1 MPLPTVKV
9 VVNFSSGASFGQ
21 TMVLGTGILDQNVL
35 GDAAALIVDVSA
47 QVQTVNTV
55 RGRNLLTE
63 QFQTG
68 TATVVLAD
76 QLGYWNPQ
84 NTASPYYGQLLPL
97 RKIQISAVNPDTGLT
112 SYLFSGYITSYNYRQ
127 SQDVGEVS
135 TTTLTALDATQ
146 LLTLATVST
155 VTGAVA
161 GETTGARFTRIL
173 DTISWP
179 SGMRD
184 IDTGLTTVQ
193 ADPGTARTAST
204 ALQTVANTE
213 FGAFYI
219 SPEGNVVFQDRTVTA
234 TSVAGTPTAFVDSG
248 AGIRYSNAEFKL
260 DDSQIFNQANVT
272 ATGLATQTNTDATSV
287 ATYFLHSYDIT
298 GLLMQTTTE
307 ADNWSKAM
315 VASRKDTTIRCD
327 SITLNLNTP
336 SYTSGITAALTLD
349 YFDPITVTQTQP
361 GSSSITKTLQI
372 FGVTHSINY
381 LNQSWFTR
389 FTTAEPIIDAF
400 ILDSSLYGV
409 LDQNVLSY

>member
-1 MPLPTVKV
+1 MALPTVKT

-21 TMVLGTGILDQNVL
+21 TLVLGTGILDQDVL
-35 GDAAALIVDVSA
+35 GDAAALIVDVTA
-47 QVQTVNTV
+47 QVQNIQIT

-68 TATVVLAD
+68 TATIVLAD

-84 NTASPYYGQLLPL
+84 NTAGPYYGQLLPL
-97 RKIQISAVNPDTGLT
+97 RKIQISAIDPAT
-112 SYLFSGYITSYNYRQ
+112 SISYYLFSGYITSYNYRQ

-161 GETTGARFTRIL
+161 GETTGARFGRIL
-173 DTISWP
+173 DTIGWP
-179 SGMRD
+179 SGQRD
-184 IDTGLTTVQ
+184 VDTGLTTVQ
-193 ADPGTARTAST
+193 ADPGTARTASA
-204 ALQTVANTE
+204 ALSTVALTE

-219 SPEGNVVFQDRTVTA
+219 DAGGNVVFQDRNVTA
-234 TSVAGTPTAFVDSG
+234 GSIAGTPTAFVDTG
-248 AGIRYSNAEFKL
+248 AGIRYSNADFKL

-272 ATGLATQTNTDATSV
+272 AGAITATYKDQTSID
-287 ATYFLHSYDIT
+287 TYFLHSYDAT
-298 GLLMQTTTE
+298 NLLMQTTTA
-307 ADNWSKAM
+307 ADNWARAM

-336 SYTSGITAALTLD
+336 SYTSGITAALSLD

-361 GSSSITKTLQI
+361 GASSITKTLQI
-372 FGVTHSINY
+372 FGVAHSINY

-389 FTTAEPIIDAF
+389 FTTAEPILDSF
-400 ILDSSLYGV
+400 ILDNALYGV

>member
-21 TMVLGTGILDQNVL
+21 TMVLGTGILDQDVL

-47 QVQTVNTV
+47 QVQSVNTV

-68 TATVVLAD
+68 TATIVLAD

-97 RKIQISAVNPDTGLT
+97 RKIQISAVDPATSLT

-161 GETTGARFTRIL
+161 GETTGVRFGRIL
-173 DTISWP
+173 DTLGWP

-184 IDTGLTTVQ
+184 VDTGATTCQ
-193 ADPGTARTAST
+193 ADPGTSRTGSA
-204 ALQTVANTE
+204 ALQTVASTE

-219 SPEGNVVFQDRTVTA
+219 DTQGRVVFQDRNLTS

-248 AGIRYSNAEFKL
+248 AGIRYSNADFKL

-272 ATGLATQTNTDATSV
+272 AGAITATYKDQTSID
-287 ATYFLHSYDIT
+287 TYFLHSYDIS
-298 GLLMQTTTE
+298 GLLMQTSTE
-307 ADNWSKAM
+307 ADNWARAM

-336 SYTSGITAALTLD
+336 SYTAGTTAALTLD
-349 YFDPITVTQTQP
+349 YFTPITVTQTQP
-361 GSSSITKTLQI
+361 GASSITKTLQI

-381 LNQSWFTR
+381 GNQTWFTR
-389 FTTAEPIIDAF
+389 FTTAEPIIDSF
-400 ILDSSLYGV
+400 ILNSSQYGI
-409 LDQNVLSY
+409 LGTNVLSY

>member
-9 VVNFSSGASFGQ
+9 TVNFSSGASFGQ
-21 TMVLGTGILDQNVL
+21 TMVLGTGILDQDVL

-47 QVQTVNTV
+47 QVQSINTV

-68 TATVVLAD
+68 TATVVLQD

-97 RKIQISAVNPDTGLT
+97 RKIQISAVDPGTGLS

-146 LLTLATVST
+146 LLTLATVT
-155 VTGAVA
+155 TVA
-161 GETTGARFTRIL
+161 GATAGELTGSRFNDIL
-173 DTISWP
+173 DAIGWP
-179 SGMRD
+179 TGMRD
-184 IDTGLTTVQ
+184 VDPGLTTCA
-193 ADPGTARTAST
+193 ADPGTARTGSA
-204 ALQTVANTE
+204 ALQTVASTE

-219 SPEGNVVFQDRTVTA
+219 DTQGRVVFQDRGLTSS
-234 TSVAGTPTAFVDSG
+234 SVAGTPTAFVDSG

-260 DDSQIFNQANVT
+260 DDSQIFNQANVSAGAIS
-272 ATGLATQTNTDATSV
+272 ATYKDQTSID
-287 ATYFLHSYDIT
+287 TYFLHSYDINN
-298 GLLMQTTTE
+298 LLLQTTTE
-307 ADNWSKAM
+307 ADNWARAM

-336 SYTSGITAALTLD
+336 SYTAGVTAALTLD
-349 YFDPITVTQTQP
+349 YFAPITVTQTQP
-361 GSSSITKTLQI
+361 GASAITKTLQI
-372 FGVTHSINY
+372 FGVSHSINY
-381 LNQSWFTR
+381 GNQSWFTR
-389 FTTAEPIIDAF
+389 FTTAEPIIDSF
-400 ILDSSLYGV
+400 ILNSSQYGI
-409 LDQNVLSY
+409 LGTNVLSY

>member
-21 TMVLGTGILDQNVL
+21 TMVLGTGILDQDVL
-35 GDAAALIVDVSA
+35 GDAAALIVDVTS
-47 QVQTVNTV
+47 QVQNIQTT

-68 TATVVLAD
+68 TATITLAD

-84 NTASPYYGQLLPL
+84 NSAGPYYGQLLPL
-97 RKIQISAVNPDTGLT
+97 RKIQISAVDPST
-112 SYLFSGYITSYNYRQ
+112 STTYYLFSGYITSYNYRQ

-155 VTGAVA
+155 VTGATA
-161 GETTGARFTRIL
+161 GETTGNRFNDIL
-173 DTISWP
+173 NTIGWP

-184 IDTGLTTVQ
+184 VDTGLTTCQ
-193 ADPGTARTAST
+193 ADPGTARTASS
-204 ALQTVANTE
+204 ALQTVASTE

-219 SPEGNVVFQDRTVTA
+219 SPEGHVVFQDRSVTA
-234 TSVAGTPTAFVDSG
+234 GSVAGTPTAFVDSG
-248 AGIRYSNAEFKL
+248 AGIRYSNADFRL
-260 DDSQIFNQANVT
+260 DDSQIFNQANVSAGAIS
-272 ATGLATQTNTDATSV
+272 ATYKDQSSID
-287 ATYFLHSYDIT
+287 TYFLHSYDINN
-298 GLLMQTTTE
+298 LLMQTTTE
-307 ADNWSKAM
+307 ADNWARAM

-336 SYTSGITAALTLD
+336 SYTAGTTAALSLD

-361 GSSSITKTLQI
+361 GASSITKTLQI
-372 FGVTHSINY
+372 FGVSHSINY
-381 LNQSWFTR
+381 LNQSWLTR

-400 ILDSSLYGV
+400 ILNNSQYGV

>member
-21 TMVLGTGILDQNVL
+21 TMVLGTGILDQDVL

-47 QVQTVNTV
+47 QVQSVNTV

-68 TATVVLAD
+68 TATVVLQD

-97 RKIQISAVNPDTGLT
+97 RKIQISAVDPATSLT

-161 GETTGARFTRIL
+161 GETTGIRFERIL
-173 DTISWP
+173 DTLGWP

-184 IDTGLTTVQ
+184 VDTGATTCQ
-193 ADPGTARTAST
+193 ADPGTSRTGSA
-204 ALQTVANTE
+204 ALQTVASTE

-219 SPEGNVVFQDRTVTA
+219 DTQGRVVFQDRNLTS
-234 TSVAGTPTAFVDSG
+234 TSVGGTPTAFVDSG
-248 AGIRYSNAEFKL
+248 AGIRYSNADFKL

-272 ATGLATQTNTDATSV
+272 AGAITATYKDQTSID
-287 ATYFLHSYDIT
+287 TYFLHSYDIS
-298 GLLMQTTTE
+298 GLLMQTSTE
-307 ADNWSKAM
+307 ADNWARAM

-336 SYTSGITAALTLD
+336 GYTAGTTAALTLD
-349 YFDPITVTQTQP
+349 YFAPITVTQTQP
-361 GSSSITKTLQI
+361 GASSITKTLQI

-381 LNQSWFTR
+381 GNQTWYTR
-389 FTTAEPIIDAF
+389 FTTAEPIIDSF
-400 ILDSSLYGV
+400 ILDSTQYGL
-409 LDQNVLSY
+409 LDTNVLSY

>member
-21 TMVLGTGILDQNVL
+21 TMVLGTGILDQDVL

-47 QVQTVNTV
+47 QVQSVNTV

-68 TATVVLAD
+68 TATVVLQD

-97 RKIQISAVNPDTGLT
+97 RKIQISAVDPATSLT

-161 GETTGARFTRIL
+161 GETTGVRFGRIL
-173 DTISWP
+173 DTLGWP

-184 IDTGLTTVQ
+184 VDTGATTCQ
-193 ADPGTARTAST
+193 ADPGTSRTGSA
-204 ALQTVANTE
+204 ALQTVASTE

-219 SPEGNVVFQDRTVTA
+219 DTQGRVVFQDRNLTS

-248 AGIRYSNAEFKL
+248 AGIRYSNADFKL

-272 ATGLATQTNTDATSV
+272 AGAITATYKDQTSID
-287 ATYFLHSYDIT
+287 TYFLHSYDIS
-298 GLLMQTTTE
+298 GLLMQTSTE
-307 ADNWSKAM
+307 ADNWARAM

-336 SYTSGITAALTLD
+336 SYTAGTTAALTLD
-349 YFDPITVTQTQP
+349 YFAPITVTQTQP
-361 GSSSITKTLQI
+361 GASSITKTLQI

-381 LNQSWFTR
+381 GNQTWFTR
-389 FTTAEPIIDAF
+389 FTTAEPIIDSF
-400 ILDSSLYGV
+400 ILNSTQYGI
-409 LDQNVLSY
+409 LGTNVLSY

>member
-1 MPLPTVKV
+1 
-9 VVNFSSGASFGQ
+9 
-21 TMVLGTGILDQNVL
+21 
-35 GDAAALIVDVSA
+35 VDVSA
-47 QVQTVNTV
+47 QVQSINTV

-97 RKIQISAVNPDTGLT
+97 RKIQVSAVDPATSLT

-161 GETTGARFTRIL
+161 GETTGVRFGRIL
-173 DTISWP
+173 DALGWP
-179 SGMRD
+179 TGMRD
-184 IDTGLTTVQ
+184 VDTGATTCQ
-193 ADPGTARTAST
+193 ADPGTARTGSA
-204 ALQTVANTE
+204 ALQTVASTE

-219 SPEGNVVFQDRTVTA
+219 DTQGRVVFQDRNLTS
-234 TSVAGTPTAFVDSG
+234 TSVAGTPTAFVDTG
-248 AGIRYSNAEFKL
+248 AGIKYSNADFRL
-260 DDSQIFNQANVT
+260 DDSQIFNQANVSAGAIT
-272 ATGLATQTNTDATSV
+272 ATYKDQTSID
-287 ATYFLHSYDIT
+287 TYFLHSYDIS

-307 ADNWSKAM
+307 ADNWARAM
-315 VASRKDTTIRCD
+315 VASRKDTSIRCD

-336 SYTSGITAALTLD
+336 SYTAGTTAALTLD
-349 YFDPITVTQTQP
+349 YFAPITVTQTQP
-361 GSSSITKTLQI
+361 GASSITKTLQI

-381 LNQSWFTR
+381 GNQSWFTR
-389 FTTAEPIIDAF
+389 FTTAEPIIDSF
-400 ILDSSLYGV
+400 ILDSAQYGI
-409 LDQNVLSY
+409 LGTNVLSY

>member
-9 VVNFSSGASFGQ
+9 VVNFGSGASFGQ
-21 TMVLGTGILDQNVL
+21 TMVLGTGILDQDVL

-47 QVQTVNTV
+47 QVQSVNTV

-68 TATVVLAD
+68 TATVVLQD

-97 RKIQISAVNPDTGLT
+97 RKIQISAVDPATSLT

-161 GETTGARFTRIL
+161 GETTGTRFTRIL
-173 DTISWP
+173 DTLSWP
-179 SGMRD
+179 LGMRD
-184 IDTGLTTVQ
+184 VDTGTTTCQ
-193 ADPGTARTAST
+193 ADPGTSRTGSA
-204 ALQTVANTE
+204 ALQTVASTE

-219 SPEGNVVFQDRTVTA
+219 DTQGRVVFQDRNLTS
-234 TSVAGTPTAFVDSG
+234 TSVASTPTAFVDSG
-248 AGIRYSNAEFKL
+248 AGIRYSNADFRL

-272 ATGLATQTNTDATSV
+272 AGAITATYKDQTSID
-287 ATYFLHSYDIT
+287 TYFLHSYDIS
-298 GLLMQTTTE
+298 GLLMQTSSE
-307 ADNWSKAM
+307 ADNWARAM

-336 SYTSGITAALTLD
+336 SYTAGTTAALTLD
-349 YFDPITVTQTQP
+349 YFAPITVTQTQP
-361 GSSSITKTLQI
+361 GASSITKTLQI

-381 LNQSWFTR
+381 GNQTWFTR
-389 FTTAEPIIDAF
+389 FTTAEPIIDSF
-400 ILDSSLYGV
+400 ILDSAQYGV

>member
-1 MPLPTVKV
+1 MALPAVKV

-21 TMVLGTGILDQNVL
+21 TMVLGTGILGQDVL

-47 QVQTVNTV
+47 QVQNVQIT

-68 TATVVLAD
+68 TATITIAD

-84 NTASPYYGQLLPL
+84 SVTSPYYGQLLPL
-97 RKIQISAVNPDTGLT
+97 RKIQISAVDPAT
-112 SYLFSGYITSYNYRQ
+112 SISYYLFSGYITSYNYRQ

-155 VTGAVA
+155 VPGAVA
-161 GETTGARFTRIL
+161 GETTGQRFNDIL
-173 DTISWP
+173 DAIGWP
-179 SGMRD
+179 SGQRD
-184 IDTGLTTVQ
+184 VDTGLTRVQ
-193 ADPGTARTAST
+193 ADPGTARTASG
-204 ALQTVANTE
+204 ALATLALTE

-219 SPEGNVVFQDRTVTA
+219 DAAGNVVFQDRNVTA
-234 TSVAGTPTAFVDSG
+234 GSIAGTPTAFVDTG
-248 AGIRYSNAEFKL
+248 AGIRYSNADFKL

-272 ATGLATQTNTDATSV
+272 AGAITATYKDQPSID
-287 ATYFLHSYDIT
+287 TYFLHSYDAN

-307 ADNWSKAM
+307 ADNWARAM

-336 SYTSGITAALTLD
+336 SYTAGVTAALALD

-372 FGVTHSINY
+372 FGVAHSINY

-389 FTTAEPIIDAF
+389 FTTAEPIIDSF
-400 ILDSSLYGV
+400 ILNNAQYGV
-409 LDQNVLSY
+409 LGQNVLSY

>member
-1 MPLPTVKV
+1 MALPTVKV
-9 VVNFSSGASFGQ
+9 LVNFSSGASFGQ
-21 TMVLGTGILDQNVL
+21 TMVLDTGILGTDVL

-47 QVQTVNTV
+47 QVQSVNTV

-68 TATVVLAD
+68 TATVVLQD

-97 RKIQISAVNPDTGLT
+97 RKIQISAVDPATSAP

-155 VTGAVA
+155 VAGAAAGDTTGTRFGLILDALGWPNSMRDVDTGA
-161 GETTGARFTRIL
+161 TTC
-173 DTISWP
+173 
-179 SGMRD
+179 
-184 IDTGLTTVQ
+184 Q
-193 ADPGTARTAST
+193 ADPGTSRTGSA
-204 ALQTVANTE
+204 ALQTVASTE

-219 SPEGNVVFQDRTVTA
+219 DTQGRVVFQDRNLTS
-234 TSVAGTPTAFVDSG
+234 TSVAGTPTAFVDTG
-248 AGIRYSNAEFKL
+248 AGIRYSNADFKL

-272 ATGLATQTNTDATSV
+272 AGAITATYKDQTSID
-287 ATYFLHSYDIT
+287 TYFLHSYDAT
-298 GLLMQTTTE
+298 GLLMQTSTE
-307 ADNWSKAM
+307 ADNWARAM
-315 VASRKDTTIRCD
+315 VASRKDTSIRCD

-336 SYTSGITAALTLD
+336 DYAAGVTAALTLD
-349 YFDPITVTQTQP
+349 YFAPITVTQTQP
-361 GSSSITKTLQI
+361 GASSITKTLQI
-372 FGVTHSINY
+372 FGVSHAINY
-381 LNQSWFTR
+381 GNQMWFTR

-400 ILDSSLYGV
+400 ILDSAQYGL
-409 LDQNVLSY
+409 LDTNVLSY

>member
-9 VVNFSSGASFGQ
+9 VVNFGSGASFGQ
-21 TMVLGTGILDQNVL
+21 TMVLGTGILDQDVL

-47 QVQTVNTV
+47 QVQNINTT

-68 TATVVLAD
+68 TATVTIAD

-97 RKIQISAVNPDTGLT
+97 RKIQISAVDPGTGLS

-127 SQDVGEVS
+127 SQYVGEVS

-155 VTGAVA
+155 VAGA
-161 GETTGARFTRIL
+161 TTGELTGSRFNNIL
-173 DTISWP
+173 DAIGWP

-184 IDTGLTTVQ
+184 VDAGQTTCQSDFGTPRTGS
-193 ADPGTARTAST
+193 A
-204 ALQTVANTE
+204 ALQTVASTE

-219 SPEGNVVFQDRTVTA
+219 DTQGRVVFQDRNLTS
-234 TSVAGTPTAFVDSG
+234 TSVNGTPTDFVDSG
-248 AGIRYSNAEFKL
+248 AGIRYSNADFKL

-272 ATGLATQTNTDATSV
+272 AGAITATNKDQTSID
-287 ATYFLHSYDIT
+287 TYFLHSYDIS
-298 GLLMQTTTE
+298 GLLMQTSAE
-307 ADNWSKAM
+307 ADNWARAM

-336 SYTSGITAALTLD
+336 SYTAGTTAALTLD
-349 YFDPITVTQTQP
+349 YFAPITVTQTQP

-372 FGVTHSINY
+372 FGVSHSINY
-381 LNQSWFTR
+381 GNSSWYTR
-389 FTTAEPIIDAF
+389 FTTAEPIIDSF
-400 ILDSSLYGV
+400 ILDSALYGI
-409 LDQNVLSY
+409 LGTNVLSY

>member
-21 TMVLGTGILDQNVL
+21 TMVLGTGILDQDVL
-35 GDAAALIVDVSA
+35 GDAAALIVDVTS
-47 QVQTVNTV
+47 QVQNIQTT

-68 TATVVLAD
+68 TATITLAD
-76 QLGYWNPQ
+76 QLGNWNPQ
-84 NTASPYYGQLLPL
+84 NSAGPYYGQLLPL
-97 RKIQISAVNPDTGLT
+97 RKIQISAVDPST
-112 SYLFSGYITSYNYRQ
+112 STTYYLFSGYITSYNYRQ

-155 VTGAVA
+155 VTGATA
-161 GETTGARFTRIL
+161 GETTGNRFNDIL
-173 DTISWP
+173 NTIGWP

-184 IDTGLTTVQ
+184 VDTGLTTCQ
-193 ADPGTARTAST
+193 ADPGTARTASS
-204 ALQTVANTE
+204 ALQTVASTE

-219 SPEGNVVFQDRTVTA
+219 SPEGNVVFQDRSVTA
-234 TSVAGTPTAFVDSG
+234 GSVAGTPTAFVDSG
-248 AGIRYSNAEFKL
+248 AGIRYSNADFRL
-260 DDSQIFNQANVT
+260 DDSQIFNQANVSAGAIS
-272 ATGLATQTNTDATSV
+272 ATYKDQSSID
-287 ATYFLHSYDIT
+287 TYFLHSYDINN
-298 GLLMQTTTE
+298 LLMQTTTE
-307 ADNWSKAM
+307 ADNWARAM

-336 SYTSGITAALTLD
+336 SYTAGTTAALSLD

-361 GSSSITKTLQI
+361 GASSITKTLQI
-372 FGVTHSINY
+372 FGVSHSINY
-381 LNQSWFTR
+381 LNQSWLTR

-400 ILDSSLYGV
+400 ILNNSQYGI
-409 LDQNVLSY
+409 LGQNVLSY

>member
-21 TMVLGTGILDQNVL
+21 TMVLGTGILDQDVL
-35 GDAAALIVDVSA
+35 GDAAALIVDVTS
-47 QVQTVNTV
+47 QVQNIQTT

-68 TATVVLAD
+68 TATITLAD

-84 NTASPYYGQLLPL
+84 NSAGPYYGQLLPL
-97 RKIQISAVNPDTGLT
+97 RKIQISAVDPST
-112 SYLFSGYITSYNYRQ
+112 STTYYLFSGYITSYNYRQ

-155 VTGAVA
+155 VTGATA
-161 GETTGARFTRIL
+161 GETTGNRFNDIL
-173 DTISWP
+173 NTIGWP

-184 IDTGLTTVQ
+184 VDTGLTTCQ
-193 ADPGTARTAST
+193 ADPGTARTASS
-204 ALQTVANTE
+204 ALQTVASTE

-219 SPEGNVVFQDRTVTA
+219 SPEGNVVFQDRSVTA
-234 TSVAGTPTAFVDSG
+234 GSVAGTPTAFVDSG
-248 AGIRYSNAEFKL
+248 AGIRYSNADFRL
-260 DDSQIFNQANVT
+260 DDSQIFNQANVSAGAIS
-272 ATGLATQTNTDATSV
+272 ATYKDQSSID
-287 ATYFLHSYDIT
+287 TYFLHSYDINN
-298 GLLMQTTTE
+298 LLMQTTTE
-307 ADNWSKAM
+307 ADNWARAM

-336 SYTSGITAALTLD
+336 SYTAGTTAALSLD

-361 GSSSITKTLQI
+361 GASSITKTLQI
-372 FGVTHSINY
+372 FGVSHSINY
-381 LNQSWFTR
+381 LNQSWLTR

-400 ILDSSLYGV
+400 ILNNSQYGV

>member
-21 TMVLGTGILDQNVL
+21 TMVLGTGILDQDVL

-47 QVQTVNTV
+47 QVQNINTT

-68 TATVVLAD
+68 TATVTIAD

-97 RKIQISAVNPDTGLT
+97 RKIQISAVDPATSLT

-127 SQDVGEVS
+127 SQEVGEVS

-155 VTGAVA
+155 VTGATA
-161 GETTGARFTRIL
+161 GELTGARFNDIL
-173 DTISWP
+173 DTIGWP
-179 SGMRD
+179 TGMRD
-184 IDTGLTTVQ
+184 VDAGQTTCQ
-193 ADPGTARTAST
+193 ADPGTARTGSA
-204 ALQTVANTE
+204 ALAAVALTE
-213 FGAFYI
+213 FGAFYVDT
-219 SPEGNVVFQDRTVTA
+219 EGRVVFQDRNLTS

-248 AGIRYSNAEFKL
+248 VGIRYSNADFRL

-272 ATGLATQTNTDATSV
+272 AGAITATYKDQTSID
-287 ATYFLHSYDIT
+287 TYFLHSYDAT
-298 GLLMQTTTE
+298 GLLMQTATE
-307 ADNWSKAM
+307 ADNWARAM

-336 SYTSGITAALTLD
+336 SYIAGVTAALTLD

-372 FGVTHSINY
+372 FGVSHSINY
-381 LNQSWFTR
+381 GNQSWFTR
-389 FTTAEPIIDAF
+389 FTTAEPIIDSF
-400 ILDSSLYGV
+400 ILNSTQYGL
-409 LDQNVLSY
+409 LDTNVLSY

>member
-21 TMVLGTGILDQNVL
+21 TMVLGTGILDQDVL

-47 QVQTVNTV
+47 QVQSVNTV

-68 TATVVLAD
+68 TATVVLQD

-97 RKIQISAVNPDTGLT
+97 RKIQISAVDPATSLT

-161 GETTGARFTRIL
+161 GETTGIRFERIL
-173 DTISWP
+173 DTLGWP

-184 IDTGLTTVQ
+184 VDTGATTCQ
-193 ADPGTARTAST
+193 ADPGTSRTGSA
-204 ALQTVANTE
+204 ALQTVASTE

-219 SPEGNVVFQDRTVTA
+219 DTQGRVVFQDRNLTS

-248 AGIRYSNAEFKL
+248 AGIRYSNADFKL

-272 ATGLATQTNTDATSV
+272 AGAITATYKDQTSID
-287 ATYFLHSYDIT
+287 TYFLHSYDIS
-298 GLLMQTTTE
+298 GLLMQTSTE
-307 ADNWSKAM
+307 ADNWARAM

-336 SYTSGITAALTLD
+336 GYTAGTTAALTLD
-349 YFDPITVTQTQP
+349 YFAPITVTQTQP
-361 GSSSITKTLQI
+361 GASSITKTLQI

-381 LNQSWFTR
+381 GNQTWYTR
-389 FTTAEPIIDAF
+389 FTTAEPIIDSF
-400 ILDSSLYGV
+400 ILDSTQYGL
-409 LDQNVLSY
+409 LDTNVLSY

>member
-21 TMVLGTGILDQNVL
+21 TMVLGTGILDQDVL
-35 GDAAALIVDVSA
+35 GDAAALIVDVSS

-97 RKIQISAVNPDTGLT
+97 RKIQISAVDPAT
-112 SYLFSGYITSYNYRQ
+112 SNSYYLFSGYITSYNYRQ

-146 LLTLATVST
+146 LLTLATVTT
-155 VTGAVA
+155 VTGAAA
-161 GETTGARFTRIL
+161 GDTTGQRFTKIL
-173 DTISWP
+173 DTLSWP

-184 IDTGLTTVQ
+184 IDTGSTTCQ
-193 ADPGTARTAST
+193 ADSGIARTGSA
-204 ALQTVANTE
+204 ALSTVALTE

-219 SPEGNVVFQDRTVTA
+219 DTAGNVVFQDRALTSS
-234 TSVAGTPTAFVDSG
+234 SVAGTATAFVDTG
-248 AGIRYSNAEFKL
+248 AGIRYSNADFKL

-272 ATGLATQTNTDATSV
+272 AGAITATNKDQTSID
-287 ATYFLHSYDIT
+287 TYFLHTYDAT
-298 GLLMQTTTE
+298 GLIMDSATA
-307 ADNWSKAM
+307 ADNWARAM

-327 SITLNLNTP
+327 SITLNLNMP
-336 SYTSGITAALTLD
+336 DYASGVTAALTLD

-361 GSSSITKTLQI
+361 GASSITKTLQI
-372 FGVTHSINY
+372 FGVAHSINY

-389 FTTAEPIIDAF
+389 FTTAEPILDSF
-400 ILDSSLYGV
+400 ILNNALYGL

>member
-21 TMVLGTGILDQNVL
+21 TMVLGTGILDQDVL

-47 QVQTVNTV
+47 QVQSVNTV

-84 NTASPYYGQLLPL
+84 NSSSPYYGQLLPL
-97 RKIQISAVNPDTGLT
+97 RKIQISAVDPATSLT

-161 GETTGARFTRIL
+161 GETTGVRFGRIL
-173 DTISWP
+173 DTLGWP

-184 IDTGLTTVQ
+184 VDTGATTCQ
-193 ADPGTARTAST
+193 ADPGTSRTGSA
-204 ALQTVANTE
+204 ALQTVASTE

-219 SPEGNVVFQDRTVTA
+219 DTQGRVVFQDRNLTS

-248 AGIRYSNAEFKL
+248 AGIRYSNADFRL

-272 ATGLATQTNTDATSV
+272 AGAITATYKDQTSID
-287 ATYFLHSYDIT
+287 TYFLHSYDIS
-298 GLLMQTTTE
+298 GLLMQTSTE
-307 ADNWSKAM
+307 ADNWARAM

-336 SYTSGITAALTLD
+336 SYTAGTTAALTLD
-349 YFDPITVTQTQP
+349 YFAPITVTQTQP
-361 GSSSITKTLQI
+361 GASSITKTLQI

-381 LNQSWFTR
+381 GNQTWFTR
-389 FTTAEPIIDAF
+389 FTTAEPIIDSF
-400 ILDSSLYGV
+400 ILDSAQYGL
-409 LDQNVLSY
+409 LDTNVLSY

>member
-9 VVNFSSGASFGQ
+9 LVNFSSGASFGQ
-21 TMVLGTGILDQNVL
+21 TMVLDTGILGTDVL

-47 QVQTVNTV
+47 QVQSVNTV

-97 RKIQISAVNPDTGLT
+97 RKIQISAVDPTT
-112 SYLFSGYITSYNYRQ
+112 SAPSYLFSGYITSYNYRQ

-155 VTGAVA
+155 VTGAAA
-161 GETTGARFTRIL
+161 GDTTGTRFGLIL
-173 DTISWP
+173 DALGWP
-179 SGMRD
+179 NSMRD
-184 IDTGLTTVQ
+184 VDTGATTCQ
-193 ADPGTARTAST
+193 ADPGTSRTGSA
-204 ALQTVANTE
+204 ALQTVASTE

-219 SPEGNVVFQDRTVTA
+219 DTQGRVVFQDRSLTS
-234 TSVAGTPTAFVDSG
+234 TSVSGTPTAFVDTG
-248 AGIRYSNAEFKL
+248 AGIRYSNADFKL

-272 ATGLATQTNTDATSV
+272 AGAITATYKDQTSID
-287 ATYFLHSYDIT
+287 TYFLHSYDIS
-298 GLLMQTTTE
+298 GLLMQTSTE
-307 ADNWSKAM
+307 ADNWARAM
-315 VASRKDTTIRCD
+315 VASRKDTSIRCD

-336 SYTSGITAALTLD
+336 DYAAGVTAALTLD
-349 YFDPITVTQTQP
+349 YFAPITVTQTQP
-361 GSSSITKTLQI
+361 GASSITKTLQI
-372 FGVTHSINY
+372 FGVSHAINY
-381 LNQSWFTR
+381 GNQTWFTR

-400 ILDSSLYGV
+400 ILDSAQYGL
-409 LDQNVLSY
+409 LDTNVLSY

>member
-1 MPLPTVKV
+1 MPLPSVKV

-21 TMVLGTGILDQNVL
+21 TMVLGTGILDQDVL

-47 QVQTVNTV
+47 QVQSVNTV

-84 NTASPYYGQLLPL
+84 NSSSPYYGQLLPL
-97 RKIQISAVNPDTGLT
+97 RKIQISAVDPATSLT

-146 LLTLATVST
+146 LLTLATVTT

-161 GETTGARFTRIL
+161 GETTGTRFGRIL
-173 DTISWP
+173 DTLGWP

-184 IDTGLTTVQ
+184 VDTGATTCQ
-193 ADPGTARTAST
+193 ADPGTSRTGSA
-204 ALQTVANTE
+204 ALQTVASTE

-219 SPEGNVVFQDRTVTA
+219 DTQGRVVFQDRNLTS
-234 TSVAGTPTAFVDSG
+234 TSVAGTPTDFVDSG
-248 AGIRYSNAEFKL
+248 AGIRYSNADFRL

-272 ATGLATQTNTDATSV
+272 AGAITATYKDQTSID
-287 ATYFLHSYDIT
+287 TYFLHSYDIS
-298 GLLMQTTTE
+298 GLLMQTSTE
-307 ADNWSKAM
+307 ADNWARAM

-336 SYTSGITAALTLD
+336 SYTAGTTAALTLD
-349 YFDPITVTQTQP
+349 YFAPITVTQTQP
-361 GSSSITKTLQI
+361 GASSITKTLQI

-381 LNQSWFTR
+381 GNQTWFTR
-389 FTTAEPIIDAF
+389 FTTAEPIIDSF
-400 ILDSSLYGV
+400 ILNSTQYGL
-409 LDQNVLSY
+409 LDTNVLSY

>member
-21 TMVLGTGILDQNVL
+21 TMVLGTGILDQDVL

-47 QVQTVNTV
+47 QVQSVNTV

-68 TATVVLAD
+68 TATVVLQD

-97 RKIQISAVNPDTGLT
+97 RKIQISAVDPATSLT

-146 LLTLATVST
+146 LLTLATVT
-155 VTGAVA
+155 TVA
-161 GETTGARFTRIL
+161 GATAGELTGARFNDIL
-173 DTISWP
+173 DAIGWP

-184 IDTGLTTVQ
+184 VDTGATTCQ
-193 ADPGTARTAST
+193 ADPGTSRTGSA
-204 ALQTVANTE
+204 ALQTVASTE

-219 SPEGNVVFQDRTVTA
+219 DTQGRVVFQDRNLTS
-234 TSVAGTPTAFVDSG
+234 TSVAGMPTAFVDSG
-248 AGIRYSNAEFKL
+248 AGIRYSNADFRL

-272 ATGLATQTNTDATSV
+272 AGAITATYKDQTSID
-287 ATYFLHSYDIT
+287 TYFLHSYDIS
-298 GLLMQTTTE
+298 GLLMQTSTE
-307 ADNWSKAM
+307 ADNWARAM

-336 SYTSGITAALTLD
+336 SYTAGTTAALTLD
-349 YFDPITVTQTQP
+349 YFAPITVTQTQP
-361 GSSSITKTLQI
+361 GASSITKTLQI

-381 LNQSWFTR
+381 GNQTWFTR
-389 FTTAEPIIDAF
+389 FTTAEPIIDSF
-400 ILDSSLYGV
+400 ILDSAQYGL
-409 LDQNVLSY
+409 LDTNVLSY

>member
-21 TMVLGTGILDQNVL
+21 TMVLGTGILDQDVL

-47 QVQTVNTV
+47 QVQSVNTV

-68 TATVVLAD
+68 TATVVLQD

-97 RKIQISAVNPDTGLT
+97 RKIQISAVDPATSLT
-112 SYLFSGYITSYNYRQ
+112 SYLFSGYIISYNYRQ

-161 GETTGARFTRIL
+161 GETTGTRFGRIL
-173 DTISWP
+173 DTLGWP
-179 SGMRD
+179 TGMRD
-184 IDTGLTTVQ
+184 VDTGATTCQ
-193 ADPGTARTAST
+193 ADPGTSRTGSA
-204 ALQTVANTE
+204 ALQTVASTE

-219 SPEGNVVFQDRTVTA
+219 DTQGRVVFQDRNLTS

-248 AGIRYSNAEFKL
+248 AGIRYSNADFRL

-272 ATGLATQTNTDATSV
+272 AGAITATYKDQTSID
-287 ATYFLHSYDIT
+287 TYFLHSYDIS
-298 GLLMQTTTE
+298 GLLMQTSTE
-307 ADNWSKAM
+307 ADNWARAM

-336 SYTSGITAALTLD
+336 SYTAGVTAALTLD
-349 YFDPITVTQTQP
+349 YFAPITVTQTQP
-361 GSSSITKTLQI
+361 GASSIIKTLQI

-381 LNQSWFTR
+381 GNQTWFTR
-389 FTTAEPIIDAF
+389 FTTAEPIIDSF
-400 ILDSSLYGV
+400 ILNNTEYGV
-409 LDQNVLSY
+409 LGQNVLSY